1 MLRDLGLCWVASDM
15 QQSGSPQNFCTS
27 GTSVK
32 GSLLQHVDY
41 FKSNLSPL
49 KEKLLQK
56 LDAIP

>member
-27 GTSVK
+27 ATSVK
-32 GSLLQHVDY
+32 GSLLQHVDN

-49 KEKLLQK
+49 KEKLL
-56 LDAIP
+56 